1 MNLNNKSLKNKVLD
15 LNVSTK
21 ARNLKYQ
28 FPKRNFSLLK
38 NYLQNSSLEFRKSLS
53 VTFLLQKSSCV
64 IKYLVII
71 IIKWRFSHEGRL
83 CKIYLAMINKYFS
96 NPLLLQASFEILSF
110 ELKIILYIYNLDNAF
125 LEILFRRFGHVT
137 ITYFTEIL
145 CLRYNCPIFSIFKIF
160 LAFDKK

>member
-53 VTFLLQKSSCV
+53 VTLLLQKSSCV

-110 ELKIILYIYNLDNAF
+110 ELKIILYTYNLDNVF

-137 ITYFTEIL
+137 IKYFTESL
-145 CLRYNCPIFSIFKIF
+145 CLWYNCPIFSIF
-160 LAFDKK
+160 